1 MNSEQSQRLE
11 TGSIVIRY
19 TSAAMAK
26 TGQAKRSGR
35 KHGTETG

>member
-19 TSAAMAK
+19 TIAATANTAQPVMLF
-26 TGQAKRSGR
+26 QRL
-35 KHGTETG
+35 